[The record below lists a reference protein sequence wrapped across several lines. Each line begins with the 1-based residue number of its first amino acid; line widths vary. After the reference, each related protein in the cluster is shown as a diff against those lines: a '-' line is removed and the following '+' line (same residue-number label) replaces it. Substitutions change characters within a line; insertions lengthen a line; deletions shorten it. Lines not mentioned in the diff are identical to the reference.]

1 MQRPLPHDEHRGI
14 PADPDE
20 GSGSAPEAGPP
31 PASETDPPF
40 IEPTYEPVPPPPPVP
55 PNALRP
61 WYYREWFL
69 VPTFLWW
76 PCSAILL
83 LRSPWHN
90 GVLTGAL
97 SWAWIIIGGGFIFLR
112 LQINLHDTGNIFIG
126 LVNEQPKP
134 DWTMPMLAAP
144 GLLLT
149 ILTQSMWLTQ
159 HRPRIRRI
167 RAAGGFADYASAP
180 EPVASARPPR
190 QQTTGPRRRP
200 NRGGT
205 RSRRRRH

>member
-1 MQRPLPHDEHRGI
+1 MQRPLPHDEQGSI

-20 GSGSAPEAGPP
+20 GSGSASEPGRPS
-31 PASETDPPF
+31 ASETEPSYT
-40 IEPTYEPVPPPPPVP
+40 EPTYEPVPPPPPVP

-69 VPTFLWW
+69 VPTFVWW

-90 GVLTGAL
+90 GVLTGIL
-97 SWAWIIIGGGFIFLR
+97 SWTWLIAGGMWIFLR
-112 LQINLHDTGNIFIG
+112 IQYNGTIADPTL
-126 LVNEQPKP
+126 
-134 DWTMPMLAAP
+134 WALAAP

-149 ILTQSMWLTQ
+149 ILTQSMWLTH

-180 EPVASARPPR
+180 EPVASTRPTR

-205 RSRRRRH
+205 RSRRRRR

>member
-14 PADPDE
+14 PPDPDD
-20 GSGSAPEAGPP
+20 GPGSAPESGPSST
-31 PASETDPPF
+31 SETDPPF

-61 WYYREWFL
+61 WYYQEWFL
-69 VPTFLWW
+69 VPAFIWW
-76 PCSAILL
+76 PCNAILI

-90 GVLTGAL
+90 GVLAGTL
-97 SWAWIIIGGGFIFLR
+97 SWTFLISGGTFLFIRSHFN
-112 LQINLHDTGNIFIG
+112 LQDTGNRFLG
-126 LVNEQPKP
+126 LVNEQPQL
-134 DWTMPMLAAP
+134 DWTMLVLAAP

-149 ILTQSMWLTQ
+149 ILTQSMWLTR

-167 RAAGGFADYASAP
+167 RAAGGFADYATAP
-180 EPVASARPPR
+180 EPAASTRPPS

-205 RSRRRRH
+205 RGRRRRH

>member
-14 PADPDE
+14 PPDPDE
-20 GSGSAPEAGPP
+20 GPGSAPEAGPP

-69 VPTFLWW
+69 VPTLVWW

-90 GVLTGAL
+90 GVLTGIL
-97 SWAWIIIGGGFIFLR
+97 SWTWLIAGGMWIFLR
-112 LQINLHDTGNIFIG
+112 IQYSGTIADPTL
-126 LVNEQPKP
+126 
-134 DWTMPMLAAP
+134 WALAAP
-144 GLLLT
+144 GLFLT
-149 ILTQSMWLTQ
+149 ILTQSMWLTR

-167 RAAGGFADYASAP
+167 RAGRRVRRLRHRAGTGRVYAAATSTDYRPAP
-180 EPVASARPPR
+180 STESGRYPRPSPPPLIRSLPR
-190 QQTTGPRRRP
+190 P
-200 NRGGT
+200 
-205 RSRRRRH
+205 